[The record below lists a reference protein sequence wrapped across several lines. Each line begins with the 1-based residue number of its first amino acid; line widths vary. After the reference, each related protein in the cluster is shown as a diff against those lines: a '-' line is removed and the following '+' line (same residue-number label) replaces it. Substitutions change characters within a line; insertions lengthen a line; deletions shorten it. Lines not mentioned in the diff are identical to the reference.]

1 MLRPKQWIKNLLIF
15 LPAIA
20 AHQLDKPILI
30 PTVIVWCLMASSV
43 YIMNDLFDKKNDQ
56 RHPIKKNRPI
66 ASGKISATMA
76 IIVALILLVLTF
88 LIAIVTS
95 INLVIICLIYLGLNI
110 IYTTVLKKSPIIDI
124 VILSSFY
131 LLRIFTGGWVA
142 NIPITSWLLLFSFFL
157 FLSLSILKRYLELA
171 IMDQTGRGYAQTD
184 RPFLQNAGLLN
195 GGCAILI
202 FGLYLNHPS
211 IIILYKHPE
220 FLWPIVPILM
230 LWTLKIWHAA
240 TSETTNDDPIGIVL
254 KHPITWGS
262 IAVILALF
270 LSAL

>member
-20 AHQLDKPILI
+20 AHQLNTPILI

-43 YIMNDLFDKKNDQ
+43 YIINDLFDKKNDQ

-66 ASGKISATMA
+66 ASGKISGQTA
-76 IIVALILLVLTF
+76 ITVALFLLVLTF
-88 LIAIVTS
+88 SLAFYTS
-95 INLVIICLIYLGLNI
+95 TNLVVICLVYLGLNI
-110 IYTTVLKKSPIIDI
+110 AYTTVLKKIPIIDI

-131 LLRIFTGGWVA
+131 MLRIFTGGWVA

-171 IMDQTGRGYAQTD
+171 IIEETGRGYAPTD
-184 RPFLQNAGLLN
+184 RLFLQNAGLLN
-195 GGCAILI
+195 GGCAVLI

-211 IIILYKHPE
+211 IISLYKHPE
-220 FLWPIVPILM
+220 FLWPIVPVLM
-230 LWTLKIWHAA
+230 LWTLKIWHGA

-262 IAVILALF
+262 IAIIVALF
-270 LSAL
+270 VSAL